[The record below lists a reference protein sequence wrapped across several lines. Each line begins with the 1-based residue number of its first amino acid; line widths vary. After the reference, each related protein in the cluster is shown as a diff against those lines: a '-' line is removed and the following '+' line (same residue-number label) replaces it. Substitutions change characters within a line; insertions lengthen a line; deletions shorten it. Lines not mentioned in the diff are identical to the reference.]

1 MANFVN
7 GKLQADFDDD
17 LSRHEPNDVTREAL
31 KEAERL
37 SADPRTRYFS
47 NVEEALAEL
56 NKD

>member
-7 GKLQADFDDD
+7 GKLQADFESD
-17 LSRHEPNDVTREAL
+17 LNGHEPNDVTREAL

-47 NVEEALAEL
+47 DVEEALAEL
-56 NKD
+56 KKD

>member
-1 MANFVN
+1 MAKFVN
-7 GKLQADFDDD
+7 EKWQADFDDD
-17 LSRHEPNDVTREAL
+17 FSCQKPNEVTREAL

>member
-1 MANFVN
+1 MENFVD
-7 GKLQADFDDD
+7 GKWQADFESD

>member
-17 LSRHEPNDVTREAL
+17 LSRHVPNDVTREAL

-37 SADPRTRYFS
+37 AADPRTRYFS
-47 NVEEALAEL
+47 DVEEALAEL
-56 NKD
+56 KKD

>member
-1 MANFVN
+1 MANFLDLN
-7 GKLQADFDDD
+7 PQADFDDD

-37 SADPRTRYFS
+37 SVDPRTRYFS
-47 NVEEALAEL
+47 DVEEALAEL